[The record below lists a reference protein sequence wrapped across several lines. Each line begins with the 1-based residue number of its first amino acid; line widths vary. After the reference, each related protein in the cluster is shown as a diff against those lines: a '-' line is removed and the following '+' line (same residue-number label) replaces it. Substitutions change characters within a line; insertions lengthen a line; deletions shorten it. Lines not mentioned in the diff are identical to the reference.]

1 MKNLENLKEILSEL
15 GHDTTV
21 VLENPS
27 YLNAILGITEEGS
40 LCYSYEKMAQCLME
54 EDKMDYEEAI
64 EFIDYNTIR
73 AIPYMA
79 SVGVKPTI
87 IYDDI
92 INELC

>member
-1 MKNLENLKEILSEL
+1 
-15 GHDTTV
+15 
-21 VLENPS
+21 
-27 YLNAILGITEEGS
+27 
-40 LCYSYEKMAQCLME
+40 ME